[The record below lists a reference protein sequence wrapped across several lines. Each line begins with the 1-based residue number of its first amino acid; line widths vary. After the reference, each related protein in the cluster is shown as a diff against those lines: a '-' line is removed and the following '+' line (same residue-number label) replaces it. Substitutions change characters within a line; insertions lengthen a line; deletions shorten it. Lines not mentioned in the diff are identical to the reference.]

1 MPINEYMQQVIK
13 RYKSGISKEH
23 SYRGDLE
30 NLLRDITTGVEI
42 TNEPSNVTD
51 CGNPDY
57 VITKGKIPIGYIE
70 AKDVGKD
77 LNSKQF
83 VEQFTRYKKA
93 LDNLII
99 TDYLYFQFFKFG
111 ELVYEIRIGEI
122 QGSKIIPLV
131 DNYDNFQNA
140 IKDFCN
146 FIGQTIKSSKKLA
159 EMMASKA
166 KLLENIIEA
175 AILSDENTQ
184 ENTSLKEQ
192 YDSFK
197 KILIHELKPKE
208 FSDVYAQTLAYG
220 MFAARL
226 HDTTLDDFSRKEA
239 AELIPQT
246 NPFLRKLFQ
255 YIAGYDIDE
264 RIKTTV
270 DNLADLFRATDI
282 SALLNNFGKS
292 TQSTDP
298 IIHFYETF
306 LAEYDPNLRKSRG
319 VYYTPEPVVNFIVR
333 AVDFIL
339 KEIFNLPKGISD
351 ITKTTIKREMQGAAI
366 TKGKNKGKPIIEEVE
381 VHKVQILDP
390 AAGTG
395 TFLSET
401 IKHIYNNY
409 FGNMQGA
416 WNGYVEEHLI
426 PRINGFELLMA
437 SYSMAHLKLDLLLSD
452 TNFQPQKKQRLNIYL
467 TNSLEE
473 YHPDTGNLWAS
484 WLSSEANEANHIKR
498 DTPVMCVIGNPP
510 YSGISIN
517 KDPWI
522 TELIEDY
529 KYVDGVHF
537 GERKHWLQDDYV
549 KFIRFGEYYIN
560 KNGEG
565 VLAFINN
572 HSYIDNPTFK
582 GMRWHLLNTFDKI
595 YILDLHGS
603 SKKKEKCPDGSK
615 DENVFDITAGVSIN
629 IFIKNNNSVNT
640 KLAEVFHSDLYG
652 KRDYKY
658 SYLWENDL
666 KSINFEKIEPK
677 EPYYFFKP
685 RDYKDKESY
694 EKGFSVNDLFMV
706 SSVGFVSAND
716 GLNISF
722 TKDEQIKK
730 INDLK
735 TMEESAWRVKYK
747 RKKDS
752 RDWTYKTA
760 LADASQNFNKANLNQ
775 VTYRPF
781 DIRWTCYT
789 GNSRGLYSS
798 PQPKVM
804 RNFLYGENIG
814 LITARSNKSDSCD
827 HFFISNKI
835 SEAKC
840 GERTTQSALFPLY
853 IYSDDQNENTLIKPS
868 RSLNLKKEIIN
879 LISDK
884 LSMSFIEGDNPF
896 VASSDKNTFTPIDV
910 FDYIYS
916 ILHSTSYR
924 EKYYE
929 YLKVDF
935 PIIPFPDKDTFK
947 DLVLLGNKLRTIH
960 LFQNSVLNEI
970 VISFNISGSDIVED
984 VKYDNGLVY
993 INKEQYFESI
1003 PENIWKFIIGGY
1015 QPAERWLKERK
1026 GRVLTFEDKENYN
1039 KIIIALSETEKI
1051 MNEIDEVIEF

>member
-1 MPINEYMQQVIK
+1 MPINEYMTQIVK

-30 NLLRDITTGVEI
+30 ILLRKITSGVEI
-42 TNEPSNVTD
+42 TNEPANVTD

-57 VITKGKIPIGYIE
+57 VITKNKIPIGYIE
-70 AKDVGKD
+70 AKDIGKD
-77 LNSKQF
+77 LFSKQYT
-83 VEQFTRYKKA
+83 EQFNRYKKA

-99 TDYLYFQFFKFG
+99 TDYLYFQFYKFG
-111 ELVYEIRIGEI
+111 ELVFEVKIAEI
-122 QGSKIIPLV
+122 QDSKIIPLIN
-131 DNYDNFQNA
+131 NYNSFQNS
-140 IKDFCN
+140 IVDFCN
-146 FIGQTIKSSKKLA
+146 FVGQTIKSSKKLA
-159 EMMASKA
+159 EMMAAKA
-166 KLLENIIEA
+166 KLLENIIET
-175 AILSDENTQ
+175 AILSDEDTKG
-184 ENTSLKEQ
+184 NTSLKEQ
-192 YDSFK
+192 FDSFK

-208 FSDVYAQTLAYG
+208 FSDIYAQTLAYG

-239 AELIPQT
+239 AELIPQS

-255 YIAGYDIDE
+255 YIAGYDIDP

-270 DNLADLFRATDI
+270 DNLADLFRATDVA
-282 SALLNNFGKS
+282 SLLKNFGKS

-333 AVDFIL
+333 AVDEIL
-339 KEIFNLPKGISD
+339 KESFKLPKGIAD
-351 ITKTTIKREMQGAAI
+351 ISKTTIKREMQGAAI
-366 TKGKNKGKPIIEEVE
+366 TKGKSKGRPIIEEIE

-409 FGNMQGA
+409 FNKMQGA
-416 WNGYVEEHLI
+416 WSGYVEEHLI
-426 PRINGFELLMA
+426 PRLNGFELLMA
-437 SYSMAHLKLDLLLSD
+437 SYSMAHLKLDLLLTD
-452 TNFQPQKKQRLNIYL
+452 TNFKPKNIQRLNVFL

-484 WLSSEANEANHIKR
+484 WLSNEANEANHIKR

-522 TELIEDY
+522 TGLIEDY

-565 VLAFINN
+565 ILAFINN
-572 HSYIDNPTFK
+572 HSFIDNPTFK
-582 GMRWHLLNTFDKI
+582 GMRWHLLKTFDKI

-629 IFIKNNNSVNT
+629 IFVKTGHKNN
-640 KLAEVFHSDLYG
+640 KLAEIHHSDLFG
-652 KRDYKY
+652 KREDKY
-658 SYLWENDL
+658 NYLWQNNL
-666 KSINFEKIEPK
+666 SSISFNHIEPK
-677 EPYYFFKP
+677 APYYFFKP
-685 RDYKDKESY
+685 KDYKDKESY
-694 EKGFSVNDLFMV
+694 EEGFSFSQLFII

-722 TKDEQIKK
+722 TKDEQIEK
-730 INDLK
+730 INDLLK
-735 TMEESAWRVKYK
+735 MDEPTWRIKYS

-760 LADASQNFNKANLNQ
+760 FSDAKNNFSISNLKL
-775 VTYRPF
+775 VAYRPF

-804 RNFLYGENIG
+804 NNFIYGNNVGI
-814 LITARSNKSDSCD
+814 ITARSNKSDSCD
-827 HFFISNKI
+827 HFFITKNLT
-835 SEAKC
+835 EAKC
-840 GERTTQSALFPLY
+840 GERTTQSAVFPLY
-853 IYSDDQNENTLIKPS
+853 INTSVNNEKSLLENSIQTNFDKTIIENISKSLGLTLS
-868 RSLNLKKEIIN
+868 
-879 LISDK
+879 
-884 LSMSFIEGDNPF
+884 IENELFKSGQDTNH
-896 VASSDKNTFTPIDV
+896 FTPIDLI
-910 FDYIYS
+910 DYIYAV
-916 ILHSTSYR
+916 LHSSSYR
-924 EKYYE
+924 NKYHE

-935 PIIPFPDKDTFK
+935 PRIPYPDIDSFWNF
-947 DLVLLGNKLRTIH
+947 VSLGRQLRTIH
-960 LFQNSVLNEI
+960 LFENSKLNENYLSYN
-970 VISFNISGSDIVED
+970 VSGSDIVED
-984 VKYDNGLVY
+984 VNYKDGKVY
-993 INKEQYFESI
+993 INKEQYFEHI
-1003 PENIWKFIIGGY
+1003 NDDIWNFIIGGY

-1026 GRVLTFEDKENYN
+1026 DRVLTFEDKEYYN
-1039 KIIIALSETEKI
+1039 KIIIALAETLKI
-1051 MNEIDEVIEF
+1051 IKEIDELIEF